1 MLGGSVM
8 SQFYN
13 KYVQK
18 KSDLSQI
25 LERVYKLFVEELKD
39 FDKEMFNFV
48 DYVSLLDVVTAKSY
62 VSLKENYCKANS

>member
-1 MLGGSVM
+1 MFNL
-8 SQFYN
+8 
-13 KYVQK
+13 

-48 DYVSLLDVVTAKSY
+48 DNVSLLDVIKL
-62 VSLKENYCKANS
+62 SLM